1 MQNGLLFGC
10 QINIF
15 NGILF
20 GPVKFENL
28 VNSMAISDT
37 DKFSDI

>member
-10 QINIF
+10 QFNIS

-20 GPVKFENL
+20 GLVKFENI
-28 VNSMAISDT
+28 VNSKAISDT